1 MPRSGRAFGFGFTDV
16 RQLLAS
22 GVLPAPPA
30 SGASRRATGATT
42 TRPTADARP
51 FGSLDSSSPRGPH
64 SEYAGSDAHRP
75 GRVPVSSMDWHGDAS
90 VARKLSPASARNRS
104 PAPSD
109 TATTCPAGSSRSTSP
124 VPIAWV
130 RRNGDKQARCKI
142 SSKYALPIPSTTS
155 GAVRARFNA
164 RLRRCRTAAS
174 ASGFAVLRSIPRPA
188 KRVYAC
194 SPRRQVEQGP
204 RLGSASAS
212 APMPAGKRKVASRHA
227 LPRDGPLSARI
238 RGRPT

>member
-109 TATTCPAGSSRSTSP
+109 TATSWSAGSRRSTSP
-124 VPIAWV
+124 APIAWV

-164 RLRRCRTAAS
+164 GCGVAGRPPAPPGSRSSDQSPARRNAS
-174 ASGFAVLRSIPRPA
+174 TLVRPVARWSKVHGLVPLRPA
-188 KRVYAC
+188 PPCRRESER
-194 SPRRQVEQGP
+194 SPHGTPYPGMV
-204 RLGSASAS
+204 L
-212 APMPAGKRKVASRHA
+212 
-227 LPRDGPLSARI
+227 
-238 RGRPT
+238 